1 MNPRYGPSSLILAIA
16 ASVVLCIAPAAEA
29 KKEGSQGKIRAVTIT
44 AQIPSEAPASVDPT
58 CPRGLKAVGGGFRS
72 FAIVVSGSGVPG
84 GGPVVREVP
93 VVLESRRLHRSA
105 WHISAQLV
113 RNPVVAPGPGT
124 TTLYASVYCKALPGK
139 VSEVSA
145 VGQVSASSAT
155 PSTATASCRRGRT
168 AIAGGFSAA
177 PAPGPGFVFPSIYES
192 SRLDQRAWRSS
203 AIPGDQPSVGITSYA
218 YCLKGGSVPVK
229 RVGTRPSGLASSRLC
244 PKGLRAGAGGFRVA
258 PAPGTVVNTS
268 EGPSASERP
277 GTPSAGGTFWWIG
290 VFSAGSDPGARTVFS
305 YCS

>member
-1 MNPRYGPSSLILAIA
+1 VSPRYRPRSIVLAIA
-16 ASVVLCIAPAAEA
+16 VFVVLCATPAADA
-29 KKEGSQGKIRAVTIT
+29 KRERPEGKIRVVTIT
-44 AQIPSEAPASVDPT
+44 GQIPSDAPASVDPR

-93 VVLESRRLHRSA
+93 VILESRRLHRSA

-113 RNPVVAPGPGT
+113 RNPVVASGPGT
-124 TTLYASVYCKALPGK
+124 TTLYASVYCKAFPGK

-145 VGQVSASSAT
+145 AGQVSASSAT

-177 PAPGPGFVFPSIYES
+177 PAPGPAFVFPSIYES
-192 SRLDQRAWRSS
+192 FRLGKRAWQSS
-203 AIPGDQPSVGITSYA
+203 AIPGNQPVVGVTSYV
-218 YCLKGGSVPVK
+218 YCVKGGSAPVK
-229 RVGTRPSGLASSRLC
+229 RVGRRASGLTSSREC
-244 PKGLRAGAGGFRVA
+244 PKGLRAGAGGFQVA
-258 PAPGTVVNTS
+258 PTPGTVVITS
-268 EGPSASERP
+268 EGPSLSERP
-277 GTPSAGGTFWWIG
+277 GTASAGGKFWYIG
-290 VFSAGSDPGARTVFS
+290 VFSSGSDPGGRTVFV